1 MYNIY
6 LFVSVYLVVAMGGE
20 VCVFHVG
27 DLSLVTP
34 YISFNASFGE
44 KANVAEKWNRRALA
58 AGSRS

>member
-44 KANVAEKWNRRALA
+44 KANVAEK
-58 AGSRS
+58 